1 MKTSERHQL
10 KTNEFAKAVMRARE
24 LFLARQRQVTGVVI
38 AVLVVLVGLAGF
50 TMWRGQAAA
59 RADALLAEAMAL
71 AEAPLTPPTGT
82 PGETTVWFANETAR
96 AEAVLERLTA
106 VTAAYPSTASGIAA
120 RYQSGSRLLQL
131 GRPAEARAAFEDV
144 VARAGTSLYGR
155 MARLGLAE
163 AHVLEGQFDA
173 AIQIFRDLA
182 AQQDG
187 ELPVD
192 GLLMQLGRTYLA
204 AGKPAEALQ
213 SFQRVLDEHPQ
224 SIYAGEARREAEAA
238 RVASGV

>member
-10 KTNEFAKAVMRARE
+10 KTNEFAKAVLRARE

-38 AVLVVLVGLAGF
+38 AVLFAIIAFGAYTV
-50 TMWRGQAAA
+50 WRAQVAA
-59 RADALLAEAMAL
+59 RADGLMAEAMAL
-71 AEAPLTPPTGT
+71 AEAPLTPPTGA
-82 PGETTVWFANETAR
+82 PGESSVWFANETAR

-120 RYQSGSRLLQL
+120 RYQAGSRLLQL

-144 VARAGTSLYGR
+144 MARAGASLHGR

-163 AHVLEGQFDA
+163 AHVLDGQFEA
-173 AIQIFRDLA
+173 AIEIFRDMA
-182 AQQDG
+182 AQKDG

-224 SIYAGEARREAEAA
+224 SIYASEARREAEAA
-238 RVASGV
+238 RVASGA

>member
-10 KTNEFAKAVMRARE
+10 KTNEFAKAVLRARE
-24 LFLARQRQVTGVVI
+24 LYLARQRQVTGVII
-38 AVLVVLVGLAGF
+38 AVLVALVALGAY
-50 TMWRGQAAA
+50 TVWRGQAAA
-59 RADALLAEAMAL
+59 RADGLMAEAMAL
-71 AEAPLTPPTGT
+71 AEAPLTPPTGVS
-82 PGETTVWFANETAR
+82 GESGVWFANETAR

-106 VTAAYPSTASGIAA
+106 VAAAYPATTSGLAA
-120 RYQSGSRLLQL
+120 RYQAGSRLLEL
-131 GRPAEARAAFEDV
+131 GRPAEARVAFEDV
-144 VARAGTSLYGR
+144 AARAGTSLYGR

-182 AQQDG
+182 AQRDG

-204 AGKPAEALQ
+204 AGKPVEALQ

-224 SIYAGEARREAEAA
+224 SVYAGEARREAEAA
-238 RVASGV
+238 RVAGGA